1 MSPARAALVVGL
13 GFVGRAFA
21 RALVARGYS
30 VRATSRDPAGCA
42 PEPGVTLE
50 RLARGAPPPELR
62 GLDVLLSTVPPDV
75 EGDPALDLLE
85 AGLRAAPP
93 AWLGYLSSTGV
104 YGDHG
109 GAVVTEASE
118 TRPSSDHARRR
129 LAAETR
135 WRALPGVHIFRLGG
149 IYGPG
154 RSALDEVRAGRAR
167 RVVKPGHRTARI
179 HVDDAVGAL
188 LASLDRPR
196 PGAVYNV
203 VDDAPSASDEV
214 VALACE
220 LLGAPLPPEV
230 PWTDPS
236 VSPMARSFLQ
246 DERRVSNARL
256 HEELGLALR
265 HPDAASGLRAI
276 LEGP

>member
-1 MSPARAALVVGL
+1 MNQALVVGL

-21 RALVARGYS
+21 RALVGRGWS
-30 VRATSRDPAGCA
+30 VRGTTRDPSACP

-50 RLARGAPPPELR
+50 RLGERDPG
-62 GLDVLLSTVPPDV
+62 GLDLLLSTAPPDAD
-75 EGDPALDLLE
+75 GDPVLARLE
-85 AGLRAAPP
+85 PALRAAPP
-93 AWLGYLSSTGV
+93 GWVGYLSSTGV

-109 GAVVTEASE
+109 GALVDEEAE

-135 WRALPGVHIFRLGG
+135 WRALAPRVPVHVFRLGG

-154 RSALDEVRAGRAR
+154 RSALDDVRAGRAR
-167 RVVKPGHRTARI
+167 RIVKPGHVVARI
-179 HVDDAVGAL
+179 HVDDIVGAL

-203 VDDAPSASDEV
+203 VDDAPSASEAV

-220 LLGAPLPPEV
+220 LLGAPLPPAV
-230 PWTDPS
+230 AWTDPS
-236 VSPMARSFLQ
+236 VSPMARSFLH

-256 HEELGLALR
+256 KDELGLVLR
-265 HPDAASGLRAI
+265 HPDAASGLRA
-276 LEGP
+276 LRRSS

>member
-1 MSPARAALVVGL
+1 MVGL
-13 GFVGRAFA
+13 GFCGRAFA
-21 RALVARGYS
+21 RALVDRGWS
-30 VRATSRDPAGCA
+30 VRATTRDPATC
-42 PEPGVTLE
+42 
-50 RLARGAPPPELR
+50 PPEQGVAIERWGEHDLR
-62 GLDVLLSTVPPDV
+62 GLDALLSTVPPDA
-75 EGDPALDLLE
+75 EGDPVLARLE
-85 AGLRAAPP
+85 PALRAAPP
-93 AWLGYLSSTGV
+93 AWVGYLSSTGV

-109 GAVVTEASE
+109 GAVVTEESE

-129 LAAETR
+129 LAAESR
-135 WRALPGVHIFRLGG
+135 WRALGPVHVFRLGG

-167 RVVKPGHRTARI
+167 RIVKPGHLVARI
-179 HVDDAVGAL
+179 HVDDVVGAL

-203 VDDAPSASDEV
+203 VDDAPSASEEV
-214 VALACE
+214 VALACD
-220 LLGAPLPPEV
+220 LLGAPLPPAV

-265 HPDAASGLRAI
+265 HPDAAAGLRAI
-276 LEGP
+276 AGG